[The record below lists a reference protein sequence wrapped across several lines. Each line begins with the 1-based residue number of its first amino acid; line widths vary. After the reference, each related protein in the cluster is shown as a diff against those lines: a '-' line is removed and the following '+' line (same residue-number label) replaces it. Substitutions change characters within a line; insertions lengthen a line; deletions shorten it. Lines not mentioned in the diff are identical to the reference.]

1 MSLLIVGTIAFDKI
15 HANNHITGKIL
26 GGSATYIGIASYH
39 LGATPNIISVVG
51 ADFPNKYFEILKNHN
66 FNLSGV
72 EIIKNEKTF
81 FWEGKY
87 LSDMNQRETLKTE
100 LNSLSKFNPK
110 VPKQFCSPKIVM
122 LGNLDPR
129 VQLGVLDQLNTKPSF
144 TITDTMN
151 FWIEN
156 TPNKLKEVIKKTD
169 LLIINDEETK
179 QYSNNNSLI
188 QAGKYILTQG
198 PKYLIIKKGENGA
211 LIMSKNKKFFVPA
224 LPIENVVDPT
234 GAGDSF
240 AGGLIGYLNKVNKF
254 DFESLKKGMIYGSSI
269 ASITV
274 EGFGVEN
281 ISNMSNES
289 LKTRINDFINLIK
302 IAF

>member
-1 MSLLIVGTIAFDKI
+1 
-15 HANNHITGKIL
+15 
-26 GGSATYIGIASYH
+26 
-39 LGATPNIISVVG
+39 
-51 ADFPNKYFEILKNHN
+51 
-66 FNLSGV
+66 
-72 EIIKNEKTF
+72 
-81 FWEGKY
+81 
-87 LSDMNQRETLKTE
+87 
-100 LNSLSKFNPK
+100 
-110 VPKQFCSPKIVM
+110 M

-254 DFESLKKGMIYGSSI
+254 DFESLKKGMIYGSAI

-302 IAF
+302 IDF